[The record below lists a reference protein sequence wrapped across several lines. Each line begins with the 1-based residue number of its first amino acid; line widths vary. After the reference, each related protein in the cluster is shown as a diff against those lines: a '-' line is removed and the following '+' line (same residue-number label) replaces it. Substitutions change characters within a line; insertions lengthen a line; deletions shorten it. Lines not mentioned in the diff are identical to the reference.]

1 MSVPPRK
8 RISFDESPSPIE
20 QSPPAAAFQVPPAQ
34 PEGTDA
40 KAPVRHST
48 RVGKRGVQ
56 LWLSPQAYRQLR
68 LIAAKEDLQIQDC
81 LAEGLDMFFQS
92 RGEHR
97 IARKQD

>member
-8 RISFDESPSPIE
+8 RISFDEAPSPIE
-20 QSPPAAAFQVPPAQ
+20 QSPPAASFQVPPAHA
-34 PEGTDA
+34 EGTAA
-40 KAPVRHST
+40 KAPSRHST

-97 IARKQD
+97 IARK